1 MNKLMKPSSQV
12 SDKLLLA
19 LMPTLVR
26 AERVSV
32 AEVIEHL
39 VEIDQRRLFLDQACG
54 SLSAYCSE
62 RLGYSEDEAGK
73 RVRVT
78 RLASRLPQVLDELRS
93 GAIHLT
99 GLFLLAHHLTQQNYE
114 AVLSEARGQSRRQIE
129 QLIAAR
135 APKPDVPQ
143 RLCQLPDQILL
154 AGTVPTN
161 GQGAAASCPGAGSE
175 PEPGP
180 GSGAAAT
187 EPGKLAPLSAARWL
201 VQFTASAELRGKIEK
216 ARELLSHALPSGDL
230 ASLFERALD
239 ELIERETKRR
249 LGAGKPRQRRPL
261 SPGSRHVPVEVA
273 RQVWQRDD
281 HQCTFIDTQGR
292 RCSSRRF
299 LTLEH
304 RQPVA
309 PGGAP
314 TVDNL
319 CLLCASHNAHEDGQV
334 FGECGDITSDRTLR
348 QDEVI
353 DEIEP
358 SPGQHGNF
366 EGDQRGAASLV
377 RLVGSGSSR
386 ALAP

>member
-1 MNKLMKPSSQV
+1 MNQLMKPSSQV

-39 VEIDQRRLFLDQACG
+39 VEIDRRRLFLDQACG

-99 GLFLLAHHLTQQNYE
+99 GLFLLAHHLTQENYE
-114 AVLSEARGQSRRQIE
+114 AVMSEARGQSRRRIE

-143 RLCQLPDQILL
+143 RLCQLPEQTLL
-154 AGTVPTN
+154 ARAALTN
-161 GQGAAASCPGAGSE
+161 GQGAAASCPGTGAE
-175 PEPGP
+175 PEPGTAA
-180 GSGAAAT
+180 SGLAAA
-187 EPGKLAPLSAARWL
+187 EPGKLAPLSAARWS
-201 VQFTASAELRGKIEK
+201 VQFTASAELRDKIEK

-249 LGAGKPRQRRPL
+249 LGADKPRQRRPL
-261 SPGSRHVPVEVA
+261 SPGSRHVPLEVA

-281 HQCTFIDTQGR
+281 YQCTFIDTQGP
-292 RCSSRRF
+292 RCRSPAFPHPRAPSAFRAGWSTDRGQSLLALR
-299 LTLEH
+299 LT
-304 RQPVA
+304 
-309 PGGAP
+309 
-314 TVDNL
+314 
-319 CLLCASHNAHEDGQV
+319 
-334 FGECGDITSDRTLR
+334 
-348 QDEVI
+348 
-353 DEIEP
+353 
-358 SPGQHGNF
+358 
-366 EGDQRGAASLV
+366 
-377 RLVGSGSSR
+377 
-386 ALAP
+386 